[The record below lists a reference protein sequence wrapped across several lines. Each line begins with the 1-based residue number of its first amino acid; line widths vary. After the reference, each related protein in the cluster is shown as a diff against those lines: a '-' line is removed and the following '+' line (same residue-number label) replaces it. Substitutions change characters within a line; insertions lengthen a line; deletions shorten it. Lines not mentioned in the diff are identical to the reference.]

1 MKPRIQFVLAVT
13 HMVKGK
19 DNPAMQKGISLAR
32 NLVQHGLHMQYVK
45 YCSKYTSYDDATER
59 YGRDSARICV
69 FYLIEVQVGPRPNN
83 RKLVVKSG

>member
-1 MKPRIQFVLAVT
+1 
-13 HMVKGK
+13 MVKGK

-45 YCSKYTSYDDATER
+45 YFSKYTSYDDATER

-69 FYLIEVQVGPRPNN
+69 FSFRSKSVPRRPNN